1 MTRKRRAWRLLGITG
16 VSLSLFFGA
25 WAVDTVGAQET
36 STPSNSGVMVD
47 INVPAKPDTPPAL
60 RLGPNQTVA
69 ISLSSDKR
77 ALGTGTTDVNG
88 ALALKIPLPA
98 DLKSGTY
105 TIEISGASAAGTPLS
120 VTHQIDVTSTG
131 LGATTLPHNASE
143 PPSSTTILLAA
154 LSLAFVAANL
164 VLIQRRLRRQTAKTA
179 LSNDQDVHLRASDIH
194 LS

>member
-1 MTRKRRAWRLLGITG
+1 MC
-16 VSLSLFFGA
+16 LSLFFGV
-25 WAVDTVGAQET
+25 WAVGPVGAQET
-36 STPSNSGVMVD
+36 STLSNSGVMVD
-47 INVPAKPDTPPAL
+47 VNVPAKPDSPPAL

-77 ALGTGTTDVNG
+77 SLGTGTTDANG

-98 DLKSGTY
+98 DLKTGTY

-131 LGATTLPHNASE
+131 MGATTLPHNASE

-179 LSNDQDVHLRASDIH
+179 LSNDQDGHLRASDIH